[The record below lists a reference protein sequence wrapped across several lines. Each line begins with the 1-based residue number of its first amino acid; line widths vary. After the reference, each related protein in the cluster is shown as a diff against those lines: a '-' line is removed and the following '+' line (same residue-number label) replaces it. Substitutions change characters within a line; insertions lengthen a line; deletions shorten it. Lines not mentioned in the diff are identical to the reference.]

1 MPTPLTLLTSL
12 DEVVDRAESLMTS
25 MSGQRKIIGLIG
37 KPGAGKSTLS
47 AQLIEKLG
55 DQAAIL
61 NMDGYHFSNLALR
74 ELGRADRKGAPDTF
88 DALGFTEIL
97 KRVKHEVDQN
107 IYFPVFDRS
116 IEESIAAQ
124 GVITPE
130 IKLVIT
136 EGNYLLHNDNN
147 WGGVKKFLDESW
159 FIEVDDQIRIERLV
173 NRHHKFGKS
182 KADAHSWATGSDE
195 NNAQVV
201 ARTREL
207 ADVIIKLS

>member
-25 MSGQRKIIGLIG
+25 MSGQRKIVGLIG

-47 AQLIEKLG
+47 AQLIEQLG

-195 NNAQVV
+195 NNAQVL

>member
-1 MPTPLTLLTSL
+1 MAGSSISLTSL
-12 DEVVDRAESLMTS
+12 DEVITRAKSLIT
-25 MSGQRKIIGLIG
+25 GERKIVGLIG

-47 AQLIEKLG
+47 AKLIEHLG
-55 DQAAIL
+55 AQAAIL
-61 NMDGYHFSNLALR
+61 NMDGYHLSNLALR

-88 DALGFTEIL
+88 DALGFTAIL
-97 KRVKHEVDQN
+97 KRVKNQVDQD

-130 IKLVIT
+130 VKLVIT
-136 EGNYLLHNDNN
+136 EGNYLLHNENN
-147 WGGVKKFLDESW
+147 WGGVKELLDESW

-195 NNAQVV
+195 NNARVV
-201 ARTREL
+201 AQPREL
-207 ADVIIKLS
+207 ADVIINLS

>member
-1 MPTPLTLLTSL
+1 MAGSSISLTSL
-12 DEVVDRAESLMTS
+12 DEVITRAKSLIT
-25 MSGQRKIIGLIG
+25 GERKIVGLIG

-47 AQLIEKLG
+47 AQLIEHLG
-55 DQAAIL
+55 AQAAIL
-61 NMDGYHFSNLALR
+61 NMDGYHLSNLALR

-88 DALGFTEIL
+88 DALGFTAIL
-97 KRVKHEVDQN
+97 KRVKNQVDQD

-136 EGNYLLHNDNN
+136 EGNYLLHNENN
-147 WGGVKKFLDESW
+147 WGGVKELLDESW

-195 NNAQVV
+195 NNARIV
-201 ARTREL
+201 AQTREL
-207 ADVIIKLS
+207 ADVIINLS

>member
-1 MPTPLTLLTSL
+1 MAGSSISLTSL
-12 DEVVDRAESLMTS
+12 DEVITRAKSLIT
-25 MSGQRKIIGLIG
+25 GERKIVGLIG

-47 AQLIEKLG
+47 AQLIEHLG
-55 DQAAIL
+55 AQAAIL
-61 NMDGYHFSNLALR
+61 NMDGYHLSNLALR
-74 ELGRADRKGAPDTF
+74 GLGRADRKGAPDTF
-88 DALGFTEIL
+88 DALGFTAIL
-97 KRVKHEVDQN
+97 QRVKNQVDQD

-136 EGNYLLHNDNN
+136 EGNYLLHNENN
-147 WGGVKKFLDESW
+147 WGGVKELLDESW

-195 NNAQVV
+195 NNARIV
-201 ARTREL
+201 AQTREL
-207 ADVIIKLS
+207 ADVIINLS

>member
-1 MPTPLTLLTSL
+1 MAGSSISLTSL
-12 DEVVDRAESLMTS
+12 DEVITRARSLMT
-25 MSGQRKIIGLIG
+25 GERKIVGLIG

-47 AQLIEKLG
+47 AQLIEHLG
-55 DQAAIL
+55 AQAAIL
-61 NMDGYHFSNLALR
+61 NMDGYHLSNLALR

-88 DALGFTEIL
+88 DALGFTAIL
-97 KRVKHEVDQN
+97 KRVKNQVDQD

-130 IKLVIT
+130 VKLVIT
-136 EGNYLLHNDNN
+136 EGNYLLHNKDN
-147 WGGVKKFLDESW
+147 WGGVKELLDESW

-195 NNAQVV
+195 NNARIV
-201 ARTREL
+201 AQTREL
-207 ADVIIKLS
+207 ADVIINLS

>member
-1 MPTPLTLLTSL
+1 
-12 DEVVDRAESLMTS
+12 MTS
-25 MSGQRKIIGLIG
+25 MSGQRKIVGLIG

-47 AQLIEKLG
+47 AQLIEQLG

>member
-1 MPTPLTLLTSL
+1 MAGSSISLTSL
-12 DEVVDRAESLMTS
+12 DEVITRAKSLIT
-25 MSGQRKIIGLIG
+25 GERKIVGLIG

-47 AQLIEKLG
+47 AQLIDQLG

-61 NMDGYHFSNLALR
+61 NMDGYHLSNLALR

-88 DALGFTEIL
+88 DALGFTAIL
-97 KRVKHEVDQN
+97 KRVKNQVDQD

-136 EGNYLLHNDNN
+136 EGNYLLHNENN
-147 WGGVKKFLDESW
+147 WGGVKELLDESW

-195 NNAQVV
+195 NNARVV
-201 ARTREL
+201 AQTREL
-207 ADVIIKLS
+207 ADVIINLS

>member
-1 MPTPLTLLTSL
+1 MAGSSISLTSL
-12 DEVVDRAESLMTS
+12 DEVITRAKSLIT
-25 MSGQRKIIGLIG
+25 GERKIVGLIG

-47 AQLIEKLG
+47 AKLIEHLG
-55 DQAAIL
+55 AQAAIL
-61 NMDGYHFSNLALR
+61 NMDGYHLSNLALR

-88 DALGFTEIL
+88 DALGFTAIL
-97 KRVKHEVDQN
+97 KRVKNQVDQD

-130 IKLVIT
+130 VKLVIT
-136 EGNYLLHNDNN
+136 EGNYLLHNENN
-147 WGGVKKFLDESW
+147 WGGVKELLDESW
-159 FIEVDDQIRIERLV
+159 FIEVDDQIRIGRLV

-195 NNAQVV
+195 NNARIV
-201 ARTREL
+201 AQTREL
-207 ADVIIKLS
+207 ADVIINLS

>member
-1 MPTPLTLLTSL
+1 MAGSSISLTSL
-12 DEVVDRAESLMTS
+12 DEVITRAKSLIT
-25 MSGQRKIIGLIG
+25 GERKIVGLIG

-47 AQLIEKLG
+47 AQLIEHLG
-55 DQAAIL
+55 AQAAIL
-61 NMDGYHFSNLALR
+61 NMDGYHLSNLALR

-88 DALGFTEIL
+88 DALGFTAIL
-97 KRVKHEVDQN
+97 QRVKNQVDQD

-136 EGNYLLHNDNN
+136 EGNYLLHNENN
-147 WGGVKKFLDESW
+147 WGGVKELLDESW

-195 NNAQVV
+195 NNAKIV
-201 ARTREL
+201 AQTREL
-207 ADVIIKLS
+207 ADVIINLS

>member
-1 MPTPLTLLTSL
+1 MAGSSISLTSL
-12 DEVVDRAESLMTS
+12 DEVITRAKSLIT
-25 MSGQRKIIGLIG
+25 GERKIVGLIG

-47 AQLIEKLG
+47 AQLIEHLG
-55 DQAAIL
+55 AQAAIL
-61 NMDGYHFSNLALR
+61 NMDGYHLSNLALR

-88 DALGFTEIL
+88 DALGFTAIL
-97 KRVKHEVDQN
+97 KRVKNQVDQD

-136 EGNYLLHNDNN
+136 EGNYLLHNENN
-147 WGGVKKFLDESW
+147 WGGVKELLDESW

-195 NNAQVV
+195 NNARVV
-201 ARTREL
+201 AQTREL
-207 ADVIIKLS
+207 ADVIINLS

>member
-1 MPTPLTLLTSL
+1 MTTLLTSL
-12 DEVVDRAESLMTS
+12 DEVVDRARSLMTP
-25 MSGQRKIIGLIG
+25 MSGERKIVGLIG

-47 AQLIEKLG
+47 AQLIDQLG

-61 NMDGYHFSNLALR
+61 NMDGYHLSNLSLR

-88 DALGFTEIL
+88 DALGFTDIL
-97 KRVKHEVDQN
+97 KRVKNQVDQN
-107 IYFPVFDRS
+107 IYFPVFDRA
-116 IEESIAAQ
+116 IEESISAQ

-136 EGNYLLHNDNN
+136 EGNYLLHNENN
-147 WGGVKKFLDESW
+147 WGGVKELLDESW

-195 NNAQVV
+195 NNARIV
-201 ARTREL
+201 AQTREL
-207 ADVIIKLS
+207 ADVIINLS

>member
-1 MPTPLTLLTSL
+1 MAGSSISLTSL
-12 DEVVDRAESLMTS
+12 DEVITRAKSLIT
-25 MSGQRKIIGLIG
+25 GERKIVGLIG

-47 AQLIEKLG
+47 AQLIEHLG
-55 DQAAIL
+55 AQAAIL
-61 NMDGYHFSNLALR
+61 NMDGYHLSNLSLR

-88 DALGFTEIL
+88 DALGFTAIL
-97 KRVKHEVDQN
+97 KRVKNQVDQD

-136 EGNYLLHNDNN
+136 EGNYLLHNENN
-147 WGGVKKFLDESW
+147 WGGVKELLDESW

-195 NNAQVV
+195 NNARVV
-201 ARTREL
+201 AQTREL
-207 ADVIIKLS
+207 ADVIINLS

>member
-1 MPTPLTLLTSL
+1 MLILLTSIN
-12 DEVVDRAESLMTS
+12 EVVNRAQSLM
-25 MSGQRKIIGLIG
+25 SGERKVIGLIG

-47 AQLIEKLG
+47 AQLIEQLG

-61 NMDGYHFSNLALR
+61 NMDGYHLSNLALR

-97 KRVKHEVDQN
+97 QRVKNKVDQN
-107 IYFPVFDRS
+107 IYFTVFDRA

-136 EGNYLLHNDNN
+136 EGNYLLHNENN
-147 WGGVKKFLDESW
+147 WGGVKKLLDESW

-173 NRHHKFGKS
+173 SRHHKFGKS
-182 KADAHSWATGSDE
+182 NADAHSWATGSDE
-195 NNAQVV
+195 NNAKVV
-201 ARTREL
+201 ARTRYL

>member
-1 MPTPLTLLTSL
+1 MAGSSISLTSL
-12 DEVVDRAESLMTS
+12 DEVITLITRAKSLIT
-25 MSGQRKIIGLIG
+25 GERKIVGLIG

-47 AQLIEKLG
+47 AQLIEHLG
-55 DQAAIL
+55 AQAAIL
-61 NMDGYHFSNLALR
+61 NMDGYHLSNLALR

-88 DALGFTEIL
+88 DALGFTAIL
-97 KRVKHEVDQN
+97 KRVKNQVDQD

-130 IKLVIT
+130 VKLVIT
-136 EGNYLLHNDNN
+136 EGNYLLHNKDN
-147 WGGVKKFLDESW
+147 WGGVKELLDESW

-195 NNAQVV
+195 NNARVV
-201 ARTREL
+201 AQTREL
-207 ADVIIKLS
+207 ADVIINLS

>member
-25 MSGQRKIIGLIG
+25 MSGQRKIVGLIG

-47 AQLIEKLG
+47 AQLIEQLG

>member
-1 MPTPLTLLTSL
+1 MAGSSISLTSL
-12 DEVVDRAESLMTS
+12 DEVITRAKSLIT
-25 MSGQRKIIGLIG
+25 GERKIVGLIG

-47 AQLIEKLG
+47 AKLIEHLG
-55 DQAAIL
+55 AQAAIL
-61 NMDGYHFSNLALR
+61 NMDGYHLSTLALR

-88 DALGFTEIL
+88 DALGFTAIL
-97 KRVKHEVDQN
+97 KRVKNQVDQD

-130 IKLVIT
+130 VKLVIT
-136 EGNYLLHNDNN
+136 EGNYLLHNENN
-147 WGGVKKFLDESW
+147 WGGVKELLDESW

-195 NNAQVV
+195 NNARIV
-201 ARTREL
+201 AQTREL
-207 ADVIIKLS
+207 ADVIINLS

>member
-25 MSGQRKIIGLIG
+25 MSGQRKIVGLIG

-47 AQLIEKLG
+47 AQLIEQLG

-74 ELGRADRKGAPDTF
+74 KLGRADRKGAPDTF

-116 IEESIAAQ
+116 IEESISAQ

-136 EGNYLLHNDNN
+136 EGNYLLHNENN
-147 WGGVKKFLDESW
+147 WGGVKKLLDESW

>member
-1 MPTPLTLLTSL
+1 MAGSSISITSL
-12 DEVVDRAESLMTS
+12 AEVVTRARSLMARE
-25 MSGQRKIIGLIG
+25 RKIVGLIG

-47 AQLIEKLG
+47 AQLIDQLG

-61 NMDGYHFSNLALR
+61 NMDGYHLSNLSLR

-88 DALGFTEIL
+88 DALGFTAIL
-97 KRVKHEVDQN
+97 KRVRNQVDQD

-124 GVITPE
+124 GVITPK

-136 EGNYLLHNDNN
+136 EGNYLLHNENN
-147 WGGVKKFLDESW
+147 WGGVKELLDESW

-173 NRHHKFGKS
+173 DRHHKFGKS
-182 KADAHSWATGSDE
+182 KADAYSWATGSDE
-195 NNAQVV
+195 NNAKIV
-201 ARTREL
+201 AQTREL
-207 ADVIIKLS
+207 ADVIINLS